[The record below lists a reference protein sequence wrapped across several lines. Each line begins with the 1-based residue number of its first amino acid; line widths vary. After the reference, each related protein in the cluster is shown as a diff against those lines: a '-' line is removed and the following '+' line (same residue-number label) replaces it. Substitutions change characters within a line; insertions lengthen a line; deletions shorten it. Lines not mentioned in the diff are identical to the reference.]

1 MTMPILANMRSRVWV
16 LWKHYSSWFLYVII
30 SIGSLQE
37 YSSTISEYLPRWLLV
52 VIAVFALIA
61 KLVPQS
67 QLQNPPQTQPQSE
80 QKGL

>member
-1 MTMPILANMRSRVWV
+1 MTTLANMRSRMWV

-61 KLVPQS
+61 KLVPQT
-67 QLQNPPQTQPQSE
+67 QPQAQPQSE